1 MVEEAIDAKACE
13 NEADDLVEVEGETCE
28 LDEPVD
34 EEPGTQLAQPSAEQD
49 ESTLSIDNTVVEK
62 IVAITC
68 RSVDGI
74 LQMKGNLISSI
85 QEGFGGTDVTK
96 GVSVEMV
103 GEDACVVNVAI
114 IMEYGKSA
122 PKIFKELHD
131 KISEKIT
138 VMTGLRVNS
147 VNVRITNVMTRE
159 EMEGGRRREKGDSSE
174 GKSASN

>member
-1 MVEEAIDAKACE
+1 MTEELKEEVDVAEDQETGFLE
-13 NEADDLVEVEGETCE
+13 NEAAMEQPAV
-28 LDEPVD
+28 
-34 EEPGTQLAQPSAEQD
+34 EEPGTTELAPSEPTLD

-103 GEDACVVNVAI
+103 GEDACIVNVAI

-122 PKIFKELHD
+122 PKIFKELRD
-131 KISEKIT
+131 KISEKIN
-138 VMTGLRVNS
+138 VMTGLQVNS

-159 EMEGGRRREKGDSSE
+159 EMEGGRRREKADTE
-174 GKSASN
+174 GKAAAN